1 MNKATKGAVA
11 AGAAALLLAGGA
23 GTMAAWNANAP
34 MTGGTITAGHLTLS
48 ADPSALPSWTVT
60 NGATTETNVD
70 IASYRVSPG
79 DKITY
84 TGKVKVG
91 IDGKNLKAQVV
102 ADTTT
107 ITGSL
112 ATALTTTTST
122 TLAGQPLT
130 QLTEAND
137 GTTVDVV
144 VTFDFPKGTVLP
156 DNTAN
161 NASQDQTAS
170 LANFNVKLEQ
180 V

>member
-84 TGKVKVG
+84 TSKVKVG